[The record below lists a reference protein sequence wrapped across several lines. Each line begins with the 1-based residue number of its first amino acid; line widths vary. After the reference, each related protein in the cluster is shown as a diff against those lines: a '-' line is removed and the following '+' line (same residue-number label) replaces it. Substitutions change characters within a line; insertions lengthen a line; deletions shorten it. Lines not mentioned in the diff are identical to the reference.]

1 MRNNNELDSDFYISF
16 FNGIVYATSNFAYA
30 SINNNN
36 DEKVKA
42 LKYMMIYIAGIILN
56 IIIAKL

>member
-1 MRNNNELDSDFYISF
+1 MNWTVISILTF
-16 FNGIVYATSNFAYA
+16 SMGIVYAASNFLYA

-36 DEKVKA
+36 DEKLKA
-42 LKYMMIYIAGIILN
+42 LKYIIIYIAGIMLN

>member
-1 MRNNNELDSDFYISF
+1 MNWTVISILAF
-16 FNGIVYATSNFAYA
+16 SMGIVYATNNFLYA

-36 DEKVKA
+36 DEKLKA
-42 LKYMMIYIAGIILN
+42 LKYIIIYIAGIILN

>member
-1 MRNNNELDSDFYISF
+1 MNWTVISILAF
-16 FNGIVYATSNFAYA
+16 SMGIVYATSNFLYA

-36 DEKVKA
+36 DEKLKA
-42 LKYMMIYIAGIILN
+42 LKYIIIYISGIMLN

>member
-1 MRNNNELDSDFYISF
+1 MNWTVISILVF
-16 FNGIVYATSNFAYA
+16 SMGIVYATSNFLYA

-36 DEKVKA
+36 DEKLKA
-42 LKYMMIYIAGIILN
+42 LKYIIIYIAGIMLN

>member
-1 MRNNNELDSDFYISF
+1 MNWTVISILAF
-16 FNGIVYATSNFAYA
+16 SMGIVYAASNFAYA

-36 DEKVKA
+36 DEKVKT
-42 LKYMMIYIAGIILN
+42 LKYMMIYIAGIMLN

>member
-1 MRNNNELDSDFYISF
+1 MNWTVISILAF
-16 FNGIVYATSNFAYA
+16 SIGIVYATSNFLYA

-36 DEKVKA
+36 DEKLKA
-42 LKYMMIYIAGIILN
+42 LKYIIIYIAGIMLN

>member
-1 MRNNNELDSDFYISF
+1 MNWTVISIF
-16 FNGIVYATSNFAYA
+16 AFSMGIVYATSNFAYA
-30 SINNNN
+30 SIKNNN

-56 IIIAKL
+56 VIIAKL

>member
-1 MRNNNELDSDFYISF
+1 MNWTMISILAF
-16 FNGIVYATSNFAYA
+16 SMGIVYATSNFAYA

-36 DEKVKA
+36 DEKLKA
-42 LKYMMIYIAGIILN
+42 LKYIIIYIAGIMLN

>member
-1 MRNNNELDSDFYISF
+1 MNWTMISILAF
-16 FNGIVYATSNFAYA
+16 SMGIVYADSNFLYA

-36 DEKVKA
+36 DEKLKA
-42 LKYMMIYIAGIILN
+42 LKYIIIYIAGIMLN

>member
-1 MRNNNELDSDFYISF
+1 MNWTVISILAF
-16 FNGIVYATSNFAYA
+16 SFGIIYAASNFLYA

-36 DEKVKA
+36 DEKLKA
-42 LKYMMIYIAGIILN
+42 LKYIIIYIAGIMLN

>member
-1 MRNNNELDSDFYISF
+1 MNWTMISILAF
-16 FNGIVYATSNFAYA
+16 SMGIVYATSNFLYA

-36 DEKVKA
+36 DEKLKA
-42 LKYMMIYIAGIILN
+42 LKYIIIYIAGIMLN

>member
-1 MRNNNELDSDFYISF
+1 MNWTVISILAF
-16 FNGIVYATSNFAYA
+16 SMGIVYATSNFAYA

-36 DEKVKA
+36 DKKLKA
-42 LKYMMIYIAGIILN
+42 LKYIIIYIAGIMLN

>member
-1 MRNNNELDSDFYISF
+1 MNWTVISILAF
-16 FNGIVYATSNFAYA
+16 SIGIVYAVSNFLYA

-36 DEKVKA
+36 DEKLKA
-42 LKYMMIYIAGIILN
+42 LKYIIIYIAGIMLN

>member
-1 MRNNNELDSDFYISF
+1 MNWTAISILTF
-16 FNGIVYATSNFAYA
+16 SMGIVYAASNFLYA

-36 DEKVKA
+36 DEKLKA
-42 LKYMMIYIAGIILN
+42 LKYIIIYIAGIMLN

>member
-1 MRNNNELDSDFYISF
+1 MNWTVISILAF
-16 FNGIVYATSNFAYA
+16 SMGIVYASSNFLYA

-36 DEKVKA
+36 DEKLKA
-42 LKYMMIYIAGIILN
+42 LKYIIIYIAGIMLN